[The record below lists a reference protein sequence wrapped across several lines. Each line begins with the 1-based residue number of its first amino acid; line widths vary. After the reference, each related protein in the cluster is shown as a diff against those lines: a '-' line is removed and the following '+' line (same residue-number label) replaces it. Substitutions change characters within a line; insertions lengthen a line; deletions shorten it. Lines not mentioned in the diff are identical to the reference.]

1 VALSNIFRE
10 PRREIT
16 ETLVGLLVIGILVAS
31 DTAFGVWLHAH
42 FMTTPVELGMLL
54 GLFFGGAII
63 SVFVIFHNVG
73 EDICNWL
80 ERNGVYLRPRNR
92 KK

>member
-1 VALSNIFRE
+1 MALSNILRE

-31 DTAFGVWLHAH
+31 GTAFGVWVHTH
-42 FMTTPVELGMLL
+42 FTTTPVELGMVV
-54 GLFFGGAII
+54 GLFP
-63 SVFVIFHNVG
+63 FHNVG